1 MKHKF
6 TVHCINWHAGAA
18 LLNDVR
24 VAAHTRGQLVTGENL
39 TDDLDESS
47 RHALALSDDGKVIGC
62 ARITPNWFIDRI
74 VVLPLE
80 GQGLIKAALVEML
93 GDYAFQMGVDV
104 NNSLDYLNLHSYPTL
119 LAA

>member
-1 MKHKF
+1 MQNKF

-24 VAAHTRGQLVTGENL
+24 VAAQVKGQLRPEENL
-39 TDDLDESS
+39 TDDLDKSS
-47 RHALALSDDGKVIGC
+47 RHALALTYDGKVIGC
-62 ARITPNWFIDRI
+62 ARVTSDWNIDRI

-80 GQGLIKAALVEML
+80 GRSQIEAALIEIL
-93 GDYAFQMGVDV
+93 FDYAIQMGMEVK
-104 NNSLDYLNLHSYPTL
+104 NSLDCLNLNAYPTL